1 MSDLAALAETAKSE
15 PLSNTSGGNLAGDM
29 NSAMAEAR
37 QMLAEADRRQDSW
50 QTASNLVAKF
60 NPVPGVLWPV
70 VRGVFSGSQL
80 GKGGQMAFWSMAPL
94 LHAALPDKTLGKKA
108 ATTLTD
114 SSKEPSLT
122 QTIDLLGIEVAAALC
137 FMHSVSR
144 RASSSVPEKVS
155 RPILDDALLR
165 AQIGYLV
172 GEHYSEFGAGRG
184 MLAGF
189 AGRCGLAIQIALG
202 TPEQVRQT
210 LEALAAGIEMNEV
223 GLRVFGCDPLQV
235 AAMALAAGGL
245 SRDAAIGV
253 AAFSLTDGESR
264 ASEESFLW
272 LSAFSIIEEIR
283 MGRSSEIKSRYW
295 RALGIDASGQET
307 IKREATTLLRRGHS
321 WGWIVSSKLQDK
333 DEEAEDAK
341 AEATEP

>member
-172 GEHYSEFGAGRG
+172 GEHYSEFGVGRG